1 LDKNVQ
7 KEVKQSTHLRELL
20 RLNRYFRSYKREV
33 VLGSFYLTL
42 SNLFLVWI
50 PVLIRQSIDRLEH
63 LLNQQGLGYGDL
75 TTILF
80 QSEYT
85 FLLLEY
91 PLYLLLASL
100 LYGYLLFE
108 TRQNLIVASRHIEYD
123 MRKEVFDHLQRLPQ
137 TYYSKTKT
145 GDIFVRVT
153 EDINRVRD
161 YFGPAYMYMLNT
173 ITRAGII
180 ITVMVWVNVE
190 LTMWALLPLPLLSVI
205 AYKISTYINTRST
218 EIQEQYA
225 VLANRA
231 HETFSS
237 IRLIKAYA
245 REAYEYERFEH
256 ESEQYRK
263 AKLKLGLVESLFFPL
278 MNLLIGFSTIFVIWK
293 GGQLV
298 MAGSLTIGNIAE
310 YIIYVTYLT
319 WPVTALGYTLNLL
332 QRSAASQKRLADLM
346 AEPIET
352 DLSSTSDIKVA
363 LRGHI
368 EFKQVS
374 FTYPGSSH
382 YALKDLNFSIPA
394 GASVAFVGRTGSGK
408 STLMQLL
415 PRMLEPTEGKIYI
428 DDKELHAIPLSHLRQ
443 SIGVV
448 PQETFLFSDT
458 IAENIAF
465 GMSSASEDDI
475 IKAADQAQLLE
486 TINEFDKKFET
497 ILGERGIT
505 LSGGQKQRLAIAR
518 AIIKTPNILLLD
530 DALSAVDSKTEE
542 SLSQVLSE
550 ALKHTTKIYISHRL
564 STIRHC
570 SIIYVLDNGS
580 IVEQGNHNELL
591 DLDGVYASLHR
602 KQLIE
607 LELESL

>member
-1 LDKNVQ
+1 
-7 KEVKQSTHLRELL
+7 
-20 RLNRYFRSYKREV
+20 
-33 VLGSFYLTL
+33 LGSFYLTL

-137 TYYSKTKT
+137 TYYSETKT

>member
-137 TYYSKTKT
+137 TYYSETKT

>member
-7 KEVKQSTHLRELL
+7 KEVNQSTHLRELL
-20 RLNRYFRSYKREV
+20 RLNRYFHSYKREV

-50 PVLIRQSIDRLEH
+50 PVLIRQSIDRLEN

-137 TYYSKTKT
+137 TYYSETKT

-180 ITVMVWVNVE
+180 ITVMVWVNME

-263 AKLKLGLVESLFFPL
+263 AKLKLAIVESLFFPL

-298 MAGSLTIGNIAE
+298 MTGSLTIGNIAE

-352 DLSSTSDIKVA
+352 DLSSTSDFRVP
-363 LRGHI
+363 LRGQI

-374 FTYPGSSH
+374 FRYPGASH

-408 STLMQLL
+408 STLIQLL

-465 GMSSASEDDI
+465 GMTSASEDDVK
-475 IKAADQAQLLE
+475 KAADQAQLLE

-580 IVEQGNHNELL
+580 IVEQGNHTELL

>member
-1 LDKNVQ
+1 
-7 KEVKQSTHLRELL
+7 
-20 RLNRYFRSYKREV
+20 
-33 VLGSFYLTL
+33 
-42 SNLFLVWI
+42 LFLVWI
-50 PVLIRQSIDRLEH
+50 PVLIRQSIDRLQQ
-63 LLNQQGLGYGDL
+63 LLGQQGLGYSDL
-75 TTILF
+75 GTILF
-80 QSEYT
+80 QSDYT
-85 FLLLEY
+85 FVLLEY

-137 TYYSKTKT
+137 TYYAETKT
-145 GDIFVRVT
+145 GDIFVRAT

-180 ITVMVWVNVE
+180 ITVMLWVNVE
-190 LTMWALLPLPLLSVI
+190 LTLWALLPLPLLSVI

-245 REAYEYERFEH
+245 RESYEQDRFEH

-352 DLSSTSDIKVA
+352 DLAVA
-363 LRGHI
+363 QEQVTPIQGNI
-368 EFKQVS
+368 EFKNVS
-374 FTYPGSSH
+374 FRYPGASH
-382 YALKDLNFSIPA
+382 QALKDLNFRISA
-394 GASVAFVGRTGSGK
+394 GDSVAFVGRTGSGK
-408 STLMQLL
+408 STLIQLL
-415 PRMLEPTEGKIYI
+415 PRLLEPSEGQIFI
-428 DDKELHAIPLSHLRQ
+428 DGKELRTLPLNNLRQ
-443 SIGVV
+443 TIGVV

-465 GMSSASEDDI
+465 GVVSATEDQVR
-475 IKAADQAQLLE
+475 KAAENAQLLE

-518 AIIKTPNILLLD
+518 ALIKKPSILLLD

-542 SLSQVLSE
+542 SLSQVLSQE
-550 ALKHTTKIYISHRL
+550 LKQTTKIYISHRL

-570 SIIYVLDNGS
+570 SMIYVLDNGS

-591 DLDGVYASLHR
+591 EWGGVYASLHR

>member
-1 LDKNVQ
+1 MDKNVQ

-137 TYYSKTKT
+137 TYYSETKT

-475 IKAADQAQLLE
+475 KKAADQAQLLE